1 MSDRKRFDALW
12 ARVEVALLAIGRL
25 VPDGHVVAV
34 THGGVMY
41 ATERRLGGPDRGRL
55 SNLEGCWLDVEE
67 DRFRLGERVLLVD
80 PAETLAIEAD
90 RI

>member
-1 MSDRKRFDALW
+1 M
-12 ARVEVALLAIGRL
+12 EIALLAIGRL
-25 VPDGHVVAV
+25 VPDGDVMAV

-55 SNLEGCWLDVEE
+55 SNLEACWLTVED
-67 DRFRLGERVLLVD
+67 DRFRLGERILLVD
-80 PAETLAIEAD
+80 PTETQAIEAD